1 MKGKTILRR
10 PLTFI
15 LVSFIGGIIAGSFF
29 SLPYDIILMTAALIL
44 LLVLISYREKSFVAC
59 FVFIICF
66 ALLLGLFNIQKQN
79 YVHKDYYNILN
90 YIDRGK
96 VTLEGII
103 TESPLFYT
111 DKNVLIVKCLRVM
124 DDASY
129 KPISGNIRLSIP
141 SNINFQYGDFIRFHC
156 SLKKIRNFNNPGGF
170 DYERFMALQGIFVS
184 GFIHESSEIIR
195 LRKNTA
201 SNIKLKL
208 EEFRSYLKEIIRENS
223 FSPEKEIIEAM
234 TLGNK
239 NEIPADIRD
248 AFSKTGT
255 SHILCISGLHIGMVG
270 ATFFLMIFFLL
281 KSSEYLML
289 RFKIIKLAAA
299 AAFIIVLFYAFIAGM
314 GIPVMRATLMAF
326 IFLIALLSGKQ
337 YDLYNTLMLAALIIL
352 VIFPESLFDIS
363 FQLSFTA
370 IWAIILIIP
379 RFSKLPQKNISV
391 FPYWIQSI
399 IRYVYLTMIMSIAAT
414 VGTLPLMMYYFNRIS
429 LVTIMANIIAVPL
442 LGTLTLSLAM
452 FFILFSFSTVIAGY
466 FVQMASFFT
475 QISVSIINKL
485 AALPFSSLF
494 VTKPNIIEIAVFY
507 STIFMMMQWIDK
519 KKGLSRKCSAFRFT
533 AIKYLL
539 IMVLLFF
546 AADMTYQIFKDKL
559 SSDLRVTMI
568 DVGQGN
574 SALVQFPGGKNMM
587 IDGGGFIKSS
597 FDVGKGVVAP
607 LLYKKGIKNVEIA
620 ALSHPHPDHLLG
632 MIYIMNN
639 FNPKHVWKTMMPV
652 DANVFPEWDKAVK
665 MNQINVSL
673 LSNES
678 PEKIMNGVKIKVLW
692 PSDDYLKNISRLSY
706 DEENDSSLVLKI
718 TYGKIS
724 FLLPGDISSDIERKL
739 VESKSD
745 LKSDVLLIPHHGSN
759 QSSCPEF
766 IHAVS
771 CRYAVVSAGKSNVF
785 QHPHPDVIEKYKKA
799 GAEIFQTDQH
809 GAITFATDGHNLQV
823 DPFIKNK

>member
-1 MKGKTILRR
+1 MRR
-10 PLTFI
+10 PLICI
-15 LVSFIGGIIAGSFF
+15 LISLIAGIVAGSYFSFPANGILIAA
-29 SLPYDIILMTAALIL
+29 SLTL
-44 LLVLISYREKSFVAC
+44 LLLLISLRRKWFVAC
-59 FVFIICF
+59 FVFIIGF
-66 ALLLGLFNIQKQN
+66 AFLLGFFTIQKQN
-79 YVHKDYYNILN
+79 YSHKDNQNILS
-90 YIDRGK
+90 YTDQGK

-103 TESPLFYT
+103 IESPLFYT

-124 DDASY
+124 EDASY
-129 KPISGNIRLSIP
+129 RPISGNIRLTIP

-170 DYERFMALQGIFVS
+170 DYEHFMALQGIFVS
-184 GFIHESSEIIR
+184 GFIHERSEIIL

-201 SNIKLKL
+201 NRIRLKL
-208 EEFRSYLKEIIRENS
+208 EEFRRYLKEIIRENS

-248 AFSKTGT
+248 TFSKTGT

-299 AAFIIVLFYAFIAGM
+299 SAFIIVLLYAFIAGM
-314 GIPVMRATLMAF
+314 GLPVMRATLMAF

-337 YDLYNTLMLAALIIL
+337 YDLYNTLTLAALIIL

-363 FQLSFTA
+363 FQLSF
-370 IWAIILIIP
+370 ISVWAIIFIVP
-379 RFSKLPQKNISV
+379 RFNKLPQKNISV

-399 IRYVYLTMIMSIAAT
+399 LRYVYLTMIVSFAAT
-414 VGTLPLMMYYFNRIS
+414 VGTLPLIMYYFNRIS
-429 LVTIMANIIAVPL
+429 FVTILANIIAVPL
-442 LGTLTLSLAM
+442 LGTLTLSLSM
-452 FFILFSFSTVIAGY
+452 FFILFSFSTVISGF
-466 FVQMASFFT
+466 FVQLASFFT
-475 QISVSIINKL
+475 QISINIINKL
-485 AALPFSSLF
+485 AALPFSSLSI
-494 VTKPNIIEIAVFY
+494 TKPNIIEIAVFY
-507 STIFMMMQWIDK
+507 SMIFMMMQWIDK
-519 KKGLSRKCSAFRFT
+519 KSGLPRKWSAFRFM

-539 IMVLLFF
+539 IIALLFF
-546 AADMTYQIFKDKL
+546 AADMTYQIFKDKW

-574 SALVQFPGGKNMM
+574 SALVQFPRGKNMM
-587 IDGGGFIKSS
+587 IDGGGFMKSS

-607 LLYKKGIKNVEIA
+607 LLYKKGIKKVEIA

-632 MIYIMNN
+632 LIYILNN
-639 FNPKHVWKTMMPV
+639 FNVREIWKTNLSV
-652 DANVFPEWDKAVK
+652 NTDVFPDWEKAIK
-665 MNQINVSL
+665 MNHIRVSL
-673 LSNES
+673 LSDKS
-678 PEKIMNGVKIKVLW
+678 PGKIMNGVNVSVLW
-692 PSDDYLKNISRLSY
+692 PSDYYLKNIRNVSY
-706 DEENDSSLVLKI
+706 DAENDSSLVLKI
-718 TYGKIS
+718 TYGNVS
-724 FLLPGDISSDIERKL
+724 FLFPGDISSEIEKKL
-739 VESKSD
+739 VHSGVN

-771 CRYAVVSAGKSNVF
+771 CRYAVASAGKSNVF

-799 GAEIFQTDQH
+799 GAEIFSTDQH
-809 GAITFATDGHNLQV
+809 GTIMFTTDGNNLHV
-823 DPFIKNK
+823 DTFIKNK

>member
-1 MKGKTILRR
+1 MRR
-10 PLTFI
+10 PLICI
-15 LVSFIGGIIAGSFF
+15 LISLIAGIVAGSYFSFPANGILIAV
-29 SLPYDIILMTAALIL
+29 SLTLVL
-44 LLVLISYREKSFVAC
+44 LLISLRRKWFVAC

-66 ALLLGLFNIQKQN
+66 AFLLGFFTIQKQN
-79 YVHKDYYNILN
+79 YSHKDNQNILG
-90 YIDRGK
+90 YTDQGK

-103 TESPLFYT
+103 IESPLFYT

-124 DDASY
+124 EDASY
-129 KPISGNIRLSIP
+129 RPISGNIRLAIP

-170 DYERFMALQGIFVS
+170 DYEHFMALQGIFVS
-184 GFIHESSEIIR
+184 GFIHERSEIIL

-201 SNIKLKL
+201 NRIRLKL
-208 EEFRSYLKEIIRENS
+208 EEFRRYLKEIIRENS

-248 AFSKTGT
+248 TFSKTGT

-299 AAFIIVLFYAFIAGM
+299 SAFIIVLLYAFIAGM
-314 GIPVMRATLMAF
+314 GLPVMRATLMAF

-337 YDLYNTLMLAALIIL
+337 YDLYNTLTLAALIIL

-363 FQLSFTA
+363 FQLSF
-370 IWAIILIIP
+370 ISVWAIIFIVP
-379 RFSKLPQKNISV
+379 RFNKLPQKNISV

-399 IRYVYLTMIMSIAAT
+399 LRYVYLTMIVSFAAT
-414 VGTLPLMMYYFNRIS
+414 VGTLPLIMYYFNRIS
-429 LVTIMANIIAVPL
+429 FVTILANIIAVPL
-442 LGTLTLSLAM
+442 LGTLTLSLSM
-452 FFILFSFSTVIAGY
+452 FFILFSFSTVISGF
-466 FVQMASFFT
+466 FVQLASFFT
-475 QISVSIINKL
+475 QISINIINTL
-485 AALPFSSLF
+485 AALPFSSLSI
-494 VTKPNIIEIAVFY
+494 TKPNIIEIAVFY
-507 STIFMMMQWIDK
+507 SMIFMMMQWIDK
-519 KKGLSRKCSAFRFT
+519 KSGLPRKWSAFRFM

-539 IMVLLFF
+539 IIALLFF
-546 AADMTYQIFKDKL
+546 AADMTYQIFKDKW

-574 SALVQFPGGKNMM
+574 SALVQFPRGKNMM
-587 IDGGGFIKSS
+587 IDGGGFMKSS

-607 LLYKKGIKNVEIA
+607 LLYKKGIKKVEIA

-632 MIYIMNN
+632 LIYILNN
-639 FNPKHVWKTMMPV
+639 FNVREIWKTNLSV
-652 DANVFPEWDKAVK
+652 NTDVFPDWEKAIK
-665 MNQINVSL
+665 MNHIRVSL
-673 LSNES
+673 LSDKS
-678 PEKIMNGVKIKVLW
+678 PGKIMNGVNVSVLW
-692 PSDDYLKNISRLSY
+692 PSDYYLKNIRNVSY
-706 DEENDSSLVLKI
+706 DAENDSSLVLKI
-718 TYGKIS
+718 TYGNVS
-724 FLLPGDISSDIERKL
+724 FLFPGDISSEIEKKL
-739 VESKSD
+739 VHSGVN

-771 CRYAVVSAGKSNVF
+771 CRYAVASAGKSNVF

-799 GAEIFQTDQH
+799 GAEIFSTDQH
-809 GAITFATDGHNLQV
+809 GAIMFTTDGNNLHV
-823 DPFIKNK
+823 DTFIKNK

>member
-1 MKGKTILRR
+1 MRR
-10 PLTFI
+10 PLICI
-15 LVSFIGGIIAGSFF
+15 LISLIAGIVAGIYFSFPANGILIAA
-29 SLPYDIILMTAALIL
+29 SLTL
-44 LLVLISYREKSFVAC
+44 LLPLISLRRKWFVAC
-59 FVFIICF
+59 FVFIIGF
-66 ALLLGLFNIQKQN
+66 AFLLGLFTIQKQN
-79 YVHKDYYNILN
+79 YFHKDNQNILS

-96 VTLEGII
+96 ATLEGII
-103 TESPLFYT
+103 IESPLFYT

-124 DDASY
+124 EDASY
-129 KPISGNIRLSIP
+129 RPISGNIRLSIP

-170 DYERFMALQGIFVS
+170 DYEHFMALQGIFVS
-184 GFIHESSEIIR
+184 GFIHERSEIIL

-201 SNIKLKL
+201 NRIRLKL
-208 EEFRSYLKEIIRENS
+208 EEFRRYLKEIIRENS

-248 AFSKTGT
+248 TFSKTGT

-299 AAFIIVLFYAFIAGM
+299 SAFIIVLLYAFIAGM
-314 GIPVMRATLMAF
+314 GLPVMRATLMAF

-337 YDLYNTLMLAALIIL
+337 YDLYNTLTLAALIIL

-363 FQLSFTA
+363 FQLSF
-370 IWAIILIIP
+370 ISVWAIIFIVP
-379 RFSKLPQKNISV
+379 RFNKLPQKNISV

-399 IRYVYLTMIMSIAAT
+399 LRYVYLTMIVSFAAT
-414 VGTLPLMMYYFNRIS
+414 VGTLPLIMYYFNRIS
-429 LVTIMANIIAVPL
+429 FVTILANIIAVPL
-442 LGTLTLSLAM
+442 LGTLTLSLSM
-452 FFILFSFSTVIAGY
+452 FFILFSFSTVISGF
-466 FVQMASFFT
+466 FVQLASFFT
-475 QISVSIINKL
+475 QISINIINKL
-485 AALPFSSLF
+485 AALPFSSLSI
-494 VTKPNIIEIAVFY
+494 TKPNIIEIAVFY
-507 STIFMMMQWIDK
+507 SMIFMMMQWIDK
-519 KKGLSRKCSAFRFT
+519 KSGLPRKWSAFRFT

-539 IMVLLFF
+539 IIALLFF
-546 AADMTYQIFKDKL
+546 AADMTYQIFKDKW

-574 SALVQFPGGKNMM
+574 SALVQFPRGKNMM
-587 IDGGGFIKSS
+587 IDGGGFMKSS

-607 LLYKKGIKNVEIA
+607 LLYKKGIKKVEIA

-632 MIYIMNN
+632 LIYILNN
-639 FNPKHVWKTMMPV
+639 FNVREIWKTNLSV
-652 DANVFPEWDKAVK
+652 NTDVFPDWEKAIK
-665 MNQINVSL
+665 MNHIRVSL
-673 LSNES
+673 LSDKS
-678 PEKIMNGVKIKVLW
+678 PEKIMNGVNVSVLW
-692 PSDDYLKNISRLSY
+692 PSDYYLKNIRNVSY
-706 DEENDSSLVLKI
+706 DAENDSSLVLKI
-718 TYGKIS
+718 TYGNIS
-724 FLLPGDISSDIERKL
+724 FLFPGDISSEIEKKL
-739 VESKSD
+739 VHSGVN

-771 CRYAVVSAGKSNVF
+771 CRYAVASAGKSNVF

-799 GAEIFQTDQH
+799 GAEIFSTDQH
-809 GAITFATDGHNLQV
+809 GTIMFTTDGNNLHV
-823 DPFIKNK
+823 DTFIKNK